1 MIADNLAM
9 IRESIG
15 NGEIAI
21 IAVTKTQSVAVIREA
36 VAAGL
41 SVVGENRVQEAVE
54 KAAQLTDLPLEWH
67 LIGHLQTNKVKQAVA
82 LFSLIHSVDSERLAD
97 EIDRCARLAGKVQDV
112 LIQVNVG
119 GEETKSGIAPSQA
132 DHLAVYMDSLPNL
145 RLRGAMTIAPL
156 VEDAEMTRPV
166 FQEMRIIFE
175 RLRQKISR
183 PEDFRWLS
191 KGMTHDYRIGVSEGA
206 NMIRIGTGLFGAR
219 TVR

>member
-15 NGEIAI
+15 NEDVVL

-191 KGMTHDYRIGVSEGA
+191 MGMTHDYRIAVSEGA

-219 TVR
+219 PVR

>member
-21 IAVTKTQSVAVIREA
+21 IAVTKTQSVAVIRDA

-41 SVVGENRVQEAVE
+41 TVVGENRVQEAVE

-191 KGMTHDYRIGVSEGA
+191 MGMTHDYRIAVSEGA

>member
-15 NGEIAI
+15 NDEVVL

-36 VAAGL
+36 YAAGL

-82 LFSLIHSVDSERLAD
+82 LFSLIHSVDSERLAY
-97 EIDRCARLAGKVQDV
+97 EIDRCARLAGKVQNV
-112 LIQVNVG
+112 LIQVNVA
-119 GEETKSGIAPSQA
+119 GEDSKSGIEPSQA
-132 DHLAVYMDSLPNL
+132 ENLALLMDSLPNL
-145 RLRGAMTIAPL
+145 RLCGAMTIAPL
-156 VEDAEMTRPV
+156 VEDAEMIRPV
-166 FQEMRIIFE
+166 FREMRSLFE
-175 RLRQKISR
+175 QLRQKISR

-191 KGMTHDYRIGVSEGA
+191 MGMTHDYRIAVSEGA

-219 TVR
+219 IVR

>member
-166 FQEMRIIFE
+166 FPEMRIIFE

-191 KGMTHDYRIGVSEGA
+191 MGMTHDYRIAVSEGA

>member
-1 MIADNLAM
+1 M
-9 IRESIG
+9 IRKSIG
-15 NGEIAI
+15 NDEVVL

-54 KAAQLTDLPLEWH
+54 KAAQLTDLSLEWH

-82 LFSLIHSVDSERLAD
+82 LFSLIHSVDSERLAC
-97 EIDRCARLAGKVQDV
+97 EIDRCARLAGKVQNV
-112 LIQVNVG
+112 LIQVNVA
-119 GEETKSGIAPSQA
+119 GEESKSGIAPSKA
-132 DHLAVYMDSLPNL
+132 EDLVLLMDSLPNL
-145 RLRGAMTIAPL
+145 RLCGVMTIAPL
-156 VEDAEMTRPV
+156 VEDVELTRPV
-166 FQEMRIIFE
+166 FREMRILFE
-175 RLRQKISR
+175 QLRQKVLR

-191 KGMTHDYRIGVSEGA
+191 MGMTHDYRIAVSEGA

>member
-1 MIADNLAM
+1 M

-191 KGMTHDYRIGVSEGA
+191 MGMTHDYRIAVSEGA

>member
-1 MIADNLAM
+1 M
-9 IRESIG
+9 
-15 NGEIAI
+15 
-21 IAVTKTQSVAVIREA
+21 
-36 VAAGL
+36 
-41 SVVGENRVQEAVE
+41 
-54 KAAQLTDLPLEWH
+54 DLPLEWH

-82 LFSLIHSVDSERLAD
+82 LFSLIHSVDSERLAC
-97 EIDRCARLAGKVQDV
+97 EIDRCARLAGKLQDV

-119 GEETKSGIAPSQA
+119 GEESKSGIEPSQA
-132 DHLAVYMDSLPNL
+132 DHLAAYMDSLPNL
-145 RLRGAMTIAPL
+145 RLCGAMTIAPL
-156 VEDAEMTRPV
+156 VEDAEMTRPI

-191 KGMTHDYRIGVSEGA
+191 MGMTHDYRIAVSEGA